1 MVVADADE
9 GCTDVDHYPG
19 TRTAPHSQRLPRQG
33 LNVKL
38 VISDN
43 GRGFSREEQVA
54 KDARLGGMGLKGM
67 EERVQM
73 LGGMLRIASRE
84 GLGTKIDVV
93 VPVVQTIA
101 G

>member
-1 MVVADADE
+1 
-9 GCTDVDHYPG
+9 
-19 TRTAPHSQRLPRQG
+19 
-33 LNVKL
+33 
-38 VISDN
+38 
-43 GRGFSREEQVA
+43 
-54 KDARLGGMGLKGM
+54 MGLKGM